1 MGLTDSKHD
10 PLIFY
15 GITNGSNPS
24 TIPCHPIHI
33 GLYVDDLFFFSESDA
48 EEARFKNLLNNQVI
62 TDFMGDADFSSAPL
76 PNGSDAL
83 T

>member
-1 MGLTDSKHD
+1 M
-10 PLIFY
+10 PR
-15 GITNGSNPS
+15 
-24 TIPCHPIHI
+24 HPIHI
-33 GLYVDDLFFFSESDA
+33 DLYVYDLFFFSESDA

-83 T
+83 TETYLSTSTNRPSPNTLLPDLV